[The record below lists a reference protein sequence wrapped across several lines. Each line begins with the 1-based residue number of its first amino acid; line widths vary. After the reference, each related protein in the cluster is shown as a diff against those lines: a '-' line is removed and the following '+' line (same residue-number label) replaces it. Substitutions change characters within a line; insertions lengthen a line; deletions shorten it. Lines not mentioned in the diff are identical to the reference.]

1 MIFVAVFVFRSSRRI
16 VERSEIEPSLSILS
30 YLTSLLRI
38 INHPPNSN
46 ISILFDILPSKLLLR
61 IAFFSK

>member
-1 MIFVAVFVFRSSRRI
+1 MGGFDDIRGCVRISI

-30 YLTSLLRI
+30 YLRSLLRI